1 VLTPVAGSVLI
12 GRAAHGLLAALAA
25 LVLAAAPGC
34 GGDDDDGGSCTGTD
48 FDCNVVCANSD
59 LLCETCAEP
68 PEEGCEDPTCV
79 EGCQNVKDDPEAI
92 PAEFRGQVLG
102 ELNCFDDHDSC
113 DGFAEC
119 IQECL
124 GQ

>member
-1 VLTPVAGSVLI
+1 MITSVFL
-12 GRAAHGLLAALAA
+12 GRAARGLLAGLAA

-34 GGDDDDGGSCTGTD
+34 GGDDDGGGVCTGTD
-48 FDCNVVCANSD
+48 FECDVVCEHSE
-59 LLCETCAEP
+59 LLCNTCDEP
-68 PEEGCEDPTCV
+68 PEEGCDDPACV
-79 EGCQNVKDDPEAI
+79 EDCQNVKDDPEAI

-102 ELNCFDDHDSC
+102 ELNCFDDHDTC
-113 DGFAEC
+113 GGFSGC